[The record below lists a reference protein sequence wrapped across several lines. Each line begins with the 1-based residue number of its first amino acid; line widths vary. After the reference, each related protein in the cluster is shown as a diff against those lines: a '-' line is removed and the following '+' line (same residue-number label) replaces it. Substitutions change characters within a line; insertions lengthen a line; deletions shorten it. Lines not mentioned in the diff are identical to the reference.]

1 MDREIEFRGKGV
13 YAVYVNIKTG
23 KEQLQWCYGTLRYIY
38 DSATKRT
45 HRKDKAII
53 DSVFGDNEVIYST
66 LGQFTG
72 LTDKNGKKIYEGD
85 IVRFYRIEEI
95 GYHSLDEESEWKIEE
110 YVDSVVFDCGRF
122 VLNNEHNLDL
132 AYLTADYRCS
142 PDFSLSEEYGYI
154 VNQDDYPFIKTM
166 NDTLYAEVIG
176 NIYDDPE
183 LLSDEPDSVC
193 PGYSEFL
200 KDKDKKERLK
210 EKYGFSSYEDTYEEY
225 SRICGRYRLDVPSFE
240 EWILKE
246 ETRRRVLCET
256 DENYK
261 KFKFVSYKDYKTD

>member
-1 MDREIEFRGKGV
+1 MNREIEFRGKGV

-38 DSATKRT
+38 DSVTKHT

-85 IVRFYRIEEI
+85 IIRFYKIEEI
-95 GYHSLDEESEWKIEE
+95 GYHSFDEESEWKIEE
-110 YVDSVVFDCGRF
+110 YVDSVIFDCGRF
-122 VLNNEHNLDL
+122 ILNNERELDL

-142 PDFSLSEEYGYI
+142 PDSSLGEEYGNI
-154 VNQDDYPFIKTM
+154 INQDDYPFIKTM

-183 LLSDEPDSVC
+183 LLSDDPDSVC
-193 PGYSEFL
+193 SGYSEFL
-200 KDKDKKERLK
+200 KDKDKKEQLK

-225 SRICGRYRLDVPSFE
+225 SRICGKYRLDVPSFE
-240 EWILKE
+240 EWIPKE

-261 KFKFVSYKDYKTD
+261 KFEFVSYKDYKTD